1 MALNRPLRSLGDRI
15 RHARTENGLSQA
27 ELARA
32 VARITR
38 NKISKSLVSAWET
51 GKIQNPQNATL
62 IAVQAVTGY
71 RVEWMVTG
79 KAPERV
85 APGEI
90 QPVALNGLDLPK
102 LEKAIAA
109 AIPLGA
115 DAVGTA
121 RAAIALYQMLLESPD
136 LKAPALARLA
146 VLFKAA

>member
-1 MALNRPLRSLGDRI
+1 MALTRTLGDRI
-15 RHARTENGLSQA
+15 RHARIENGLSQA

-62 IAVQAVTGY
+62 LAVQAVTGF
-71 RVEWMVTG
+71 RLDWLITG
-79 KAPERV
+79 KGAERA
-85 APGEI
+85 APG
-90 QPVALNGLDLPK
+90 DLPPFPASGIDVAK

-109 AIPLGA
+109 AVPLGA
-115 DAVGTA
+115 DAAGTA
-121 RAAIALYQMLLESPD
+121 RASIALYQMLMESPD

>member
-1 MALNRPLRSLGDRI
+1 MALTRTLGDRI

-62 IAVQAVTGY
+62 LAVQAVTGF
-71 RVEWMVTG
+71 RLDWLVTG
-79 KAPERV
+79 KGAERAAV
-85 APGEI
+85 GE
-90 QPVALNGLDLPK
+90 LPPFPASGIDMDK

-109 AIPLGA
+109 AVPLGGDPVA
-115 DAVGTA
+115 TA
-121 RAAIALYQMLLESPD
+121 RASIALYHMLMESPD
-136 LKAPALARLA
+136 LKAPALSRLA